1 MVKIQ
6 VRKGESLESALRR
19 FKEIYEKEGIA
30 DAIVKKAYYQKGGRK
45 RKRRRGAS
53 RGVSANANLP
63 RPFAFRNAE
72 HK

>member
-45 RKRRRGAS
+45 RKRQ
-53 RGVSANANLP
+53 
-63 RPFAFRNAE
+63 NAE
-72 HK
+72 HKRKP

>member
-6 VRKGESLESALRR
+6 VRKGESLESALHR

-45 RKRRRGAS
+45 RKRQ
-53 RGVSANANLP
+53 
-63 RPFAFRNAE
+63 NAE
-72 HK
+72 HKRKDALKTFPFRLSIGG